1 MALVRDSAINKTNQK
16 EETPAQ
22 STLSYL
28 TSSARARQAKNN
40 GDIQQTPPGKCNL
53 WKEME
58 NSPRSQ
64 PE

>member
-1 MALVRDSAINKTNQK
+1 MALVRDSGINKNNQK
-16 EETPAQ
+16 EETPAR

-28 TSSARARQAKNN
+28 TSSARAREEKNN